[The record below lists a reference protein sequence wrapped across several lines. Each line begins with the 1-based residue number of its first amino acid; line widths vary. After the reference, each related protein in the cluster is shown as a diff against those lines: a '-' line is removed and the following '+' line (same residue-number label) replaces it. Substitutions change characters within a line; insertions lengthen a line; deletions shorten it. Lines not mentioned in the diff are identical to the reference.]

1 MGFSIGLKPIRTA
14 CDHWGCIAPA
24 TMATVR
30 GWSNAGVHFSAWCEK
45 CAPANAIQLPKVRSH
60 AALVEACRAAL
71 DCLGPTQVEVAAIVR
86 AALAAA
92 GETI

>member
-1 MGFSIGLKPIRTA
+1 MITA
-14 CDHWGCIAPA
+14 KDELAHNIDLLGEEEIL
-24 TMATVR
+24 R
-30 GWSNAGVHFSAWCEK
+30 R
-45 CAPANAIQLPKVRSH
+45 LDSH

-92 GETI
+92 GETKGT

>member
-1 MGFSIGLKPIRTA
+1 MRPLKLTA
-14 CDHWGCIAPA
+14 RSTARNDQYTQIA
-24 TMATVR
+24 VFQNGR
-30 GWSNAGVHFSAWCEK
+30 QAGVLTVEAEQEG
-45 CAPANAIQLPKVRSH
+45 AVLAAINSH

-92 GETI
+92 GEKGATP